1 MALGEAVKTLTI
13 ILALAVVATG
23 SFCAS
28 DSAIAGIWTAELHDK
43 PAIKLTV
50 NDDGGKLSGNIIFYF
65 LMLENGSWKV
75 KDGTPT
81 DLIHPR
87 LEGKTFVFDV
97 PHAKKHGS
105 TNPADQEIKTF
116 RMQLTGKDQA
126 VFKNAADDGSDLI
139 LKRKV
144 D

>member
-1 MALGEAVKTLTI
+1 LKALVT
-13 ILALAVVATG
+13 ILALAGATTGALCG
-23 SFCAS
+23 SN
-28 DSAIAGIWTAELHDK
+28 SAIAGIWTAQLHDK

-50 NDDGGKLSGNIIFYF
+50 NDNDGKLSGSIVFYL

-75 KDGTPT
+75 KDGTPIN
-81 DLIHPR
+81 LINPR
-87 LEGKTFVFDV
+87 LEGNTFVFDV

-105 TNPADQEIKTF
+105 TDPADQEIKTF
-116 RMQLTGKDQA
+116 RMPLTGKNEA
-126 VFKNAADDGSDLI
+126 VFKNAADDGRDLN